1 MEVRKAFANTLQS
14 LMEKNPKIVMLDAD
28 LAKAGGTFSLR
39 KVFPN
44 RAIDCGI
51 AECNM
56 VSIAAGLSAYGYI
69 PFVSTFAPFV
79 ARRAFDQIAVS
90 VAYGGQNVKIIG
102 TDPGIS
108 AQLNGGTHMSFED
121 VAAMRAIQNMVV
133 FEPVDAIQMEQA
145 VEQIVNYNGP
155 VYVRMYRKDTPDVF
169 TAPDYKFDLFKAD
182 KIKDGKDISIFVS
195 GLSTVDVIAAGEEL
209 AKEGIDAEIINIH
222 TVKPIDREAVIASAK
237 KTGRVLTVE
246 NHNKFGG
253 LYSAVSEV
261 LSEELPTPMQYVAI
275 EDKIG
280 VVGKLGELKEYYGLT
295 VKDIVAKAKKLF
307 K

>member
-39 KVFPN
+39 KVFPD

-102 TDPGIS
+102 TDPGILIIYLL
-108 AQLNGGTHMSFED
+108 QLQKPLIIVMQDTNFEYC
-121 VAAMRAIQNMVV
+121 I
-133 FEPVDAIQMEQA
+133 
-145 VEQIVNYNGP
+145 
-155 VYVRMYRKDTPDVF
+155 
-169 TAPDYKFDLFKAD
+169 
-182 KIKDGKDISIFVS
+182 IKS
-195 GLSTVDVIAAGEEL
+195 
-209 AKEGIDAEIINIH
+209 N
-222 TVKPIDREAVIASAK
+222 
-237 KTGRVLTVE
+237 
-246 NHNKFGG
+246 
-253 LYSAVSEV
+253 
-261 LSEELPTPMQYVAI
+261 
-275 EDKIG
+275 
-280 VVGKLGELKEYYGLT
+280 
-295 VKDIVAKAKKLF
+295 
-307 K
+307 